1 MPRVSKTKQ
10 AVATAV
16 AAPVKPARKSRIKKQ
31 SNRDLIE
38 SMFSNT
44 YSVIKNSCS
53 DSKAPF

>member
-10 AVATAV
+10 ASVTAA
-16 AAPVKPARKSRIKKQ
+16 AAPPKPARRGVAKKQ

-44 YSVIKNSCS
+44 YNVIKNSCP